1 MTIRWALVG
10 PGRHAAR
17 SVVPQMKQ
25 AAETELA
32 SVVSRDPARGAA
44 FAAAH
49 GIAKVHTSLDAA
61 LRDPGI
67 DAIYDA
73 TPDAL
78 HAQHAIAAAEAGKHA
93 LIEKPLAL
101 SVGECAAA
109 IAACRR
115 HGVKLGVVFN
125 QRHEAV
131 HQEARRMVL
140 GGEIGE
146 VKLVHVQIALRTAS
160 SPSATNWRSDPSMR
174 AGGIVISIGDHAH
187 DTLAY
192 LVGQQ
197 VEEVSAL
204 TDAPQSDPPRERAA
218 GLLLKLSQGA
228 IGYAAA
234 SYATPFAKRPFEI
247 DGTKG
252 TLVIENSF
260 AYLTGAGDDP
270 APVLTL
276 VNEAGTT
283 VRRFPASDC
292 FRLEIEQFNR
302 AILGRGEPMT
312 PPEDGLRALAIGEAA
327 YAALRSGRAA
337 KVAEF
342 LPRI

>member
-1 MTIRWALVG
+1 
-10 PGRHAAR
+10 
-17 SVVPQMKQ
+17 
-25 AAETELA
+25 
-32 SVVSRDPARGAA
+32 
-44 FAAAH
+44 
-49 GIAKVHTSLDAA
+49 
-61 LRDPGI
+61 
-67 DAIYDA
+67 
-73 TPDAL
+73 
-78 HAQHAIAAAEAGKHA
+78 
-93 LIEKPLAL
+93 
-101 SVGECAAA
+101 
-109 IAACRR
+109 
-115 HGVKLGVVFN
+115 
-125 QRHEAV
+125 
-131 HQEARRMVL
+131 
-140 GGEIGE
+140 
-146 VKLVHVQIALRTAS
+146 
-160 SPSATNWRSDPSMR
+160 MR

-247 DGTKG
+247 HGTKG

-260 AYLTGAGDDP
+260 VYLTGAGDDP
-270 APVLTL
+270 TPMLTL

-283 VRRFPASDC
+283 VRRFAASDC

-312 PPEDGLRALAIGEAA
+312 PPEDGLRALAIGAAA

-342 LPRI
+342 LPRL